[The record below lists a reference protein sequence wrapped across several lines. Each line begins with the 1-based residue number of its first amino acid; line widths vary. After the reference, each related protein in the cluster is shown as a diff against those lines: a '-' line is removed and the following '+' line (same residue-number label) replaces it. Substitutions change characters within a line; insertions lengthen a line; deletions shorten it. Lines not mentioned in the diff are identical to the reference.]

1 MTRPSNES
9 KVGPEKQTSQLPK
22 TVNSAN
28 TLPSSTP
35 LITVTTPT
43 SANAVKSPK
52 SLNERFRS
60 HIIKAV
66 TDNLQHDSR
75 CSTSQLY
82 SGECFYSA
90 DTRDN
95 LQPTS
100 DTFYDSIDL
109 QLIKPKIVSTIKECE
124 EVVADIF
131 KNCTEV
137 ALDLEGINLGSS
149 GEVTLI
155 QVAFIH
161 SKDFNSQ
168 PQSEAGTSTVPR
180 VFIFDVLLC
189 PNMIKSGLKSLLESD
204 QIVKISH
211 DIRNNSAALYKVNF
225 SIWC

>member
-1 MTRPSNES
+1 M
-9 KVGPEKQTSQLPK
+9 GPEKQTSQSSKP
-22 TVNSAN
+22 VFSVN

-35 LITVTTPT
+35 VITVTTT
-43 SANAVKSPK
+43 AASTVKSPK

-60 HIIKAV
+60 HVIKAV

-75 CSTSQLY
+75 SSTSQLY

-90 DTRDN
+90 DTREN

-124 EVVADIF
+124 ELVADIF

-161 SKDFNSQ
+161 SKDFNAYTC
-168 PQSEAGTSTVPR
+168 SEASTSIVPR

-189 PNMIKSGLKSLLESD
+189 PNMIKLSLKSLLESD

-211 DIRNNSAALYKVNF
+211 DIRNNSAALYKV
-225 SIWC
+225 SLLK